1 MLAYSDLARSFPNDP
16 DSRLNGFVLA
26 KITNFL
32 QSHTL
37 NVKLL
42 DSNDVDKARS
52 AMDESR
58 KLKKKGGLEGII
70 AAALMM
76 KSTTSLFFNYI
87 STRK

>member
-1 MLAYSDLARSFPNDP
+1 M
-16 DSRLNGFVLA
+16 LA

-42 DSNDVDKARS
+42 DNNDVDKARS
-52 AMDESR
+52 AMDDAR

-76 KSTTSLFFNYI
+76 KSTLND
-87 STRK
+87 